1 MKNKIFKQSFTNV
14 CFFGSCSVFC
24 KKTPPLKS
32 LYDVRGGVIPV
43 FYAFLKFAVSN
54 SPWERNDVADI

>member
-32 LYDVRGGVIPV
+32 LYDSKRGVIP
-43 FYAFLKFAVSN
+43 FFDISQKIFERMFRKSN
-54 SPWERNDVADI
+54 LLILRI